1 MGELNITRFILLG
14 EIILGPITQ
23 VCGSQIISF
32 GNVIKI
38 ITSRL
43 SNSYSFSLLLGN
55 RELLEKEY
63 SILAL
68 DWFVGEWHIC
78 SLVEVTID
86 IKLFFFIISS
96 IALKRI

>member
-14 EIILGPITQ
+14 EVVLGPITEI
-23 VCGSQIISF
+23 CGSQIISF

-43 SNSYSFSLLLGN
+43 NNLYSFSLLLGN

-86 IKLFFFIISS
+86 INCSFL
-96 IALKRI
+96 